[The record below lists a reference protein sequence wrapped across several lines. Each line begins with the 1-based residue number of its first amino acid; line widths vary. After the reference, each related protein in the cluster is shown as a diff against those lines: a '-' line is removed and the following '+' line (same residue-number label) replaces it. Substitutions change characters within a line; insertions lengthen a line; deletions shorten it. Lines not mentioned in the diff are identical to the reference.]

1 MKTLCANDATIFTF
15 DKQHPVKLTVNPGD
29 KISITTKDCFS
40 NLVDEQNT
48 LATLDWNQINPATG
62 PIYVKDAQKGDI
74 LKVTIHSIELADQ
87 GVCAVGPGF
96 GLVPIEKMT
105 QKIIPIREQQAIFSE
120 SIHLP
125 LNPMIGVI
133 GVAPE
138 GEAISTGTP
147 DAHGG
152 NMDTKLIKE
161 GAILYFPI
169 FTEGALF
176 ALGDLHAVM
185 GDGEIGGSGL
195 EIAGTVIVTL
205 DLIKTA
211 DSELKIAHPIIETDD
226 HFAFIVSRETID
238 QAIIDATNIGVY
250 HLQRALNISLEDAT
264 MLGSLAC
271 QTEISQLVDPQL
283 TARFMVP
290 KTLLPK
296 LF

>member
-15 DKQHPVKLTVNPGD
+15 DKQHPAKLTVNPGD
-29 KISITTKDCFS
+29 KIAITTKDCFS

-62 PIYVKDAQKGDI
+62 PIYVNDAQKGDI
-74 LKVTIHSIELADQ
+74 LKVTVHSIELADQ

-96 GLVPIEKMT
+96 GLVPIEKMS

-138 GEAISTGTP
+138 GEAISTGIP

-271 QTEISQLVDPQL
+271 QAEISQLVDPQL

>member
-15 DKQHPVKLTVNPGD
+15 DKQHPAKLTVNPGD
-29 KISITTKDCFS
+29 KIAITTKDCFS

-120 SIHLP
+120 NIHLP

-152 NMDTKLIKE
+152 NMDTTLIKE

-211 DSELKIAHPIIETDD
+211 DPELKIAHPIIETDD
-226 HFAFIVSRETID
+226 HFTFIVSRETID
-238 QAIIDATNIGVY
+238 QAIIDATNIGVH
-250 HLQRALNISLEDAT
+250 HLQKALNISLEDAT
-264 MLGSLAC
+264 MLGSIAC
-271 QTEISQLVDPQL
+271 QAQISQLVDPQL